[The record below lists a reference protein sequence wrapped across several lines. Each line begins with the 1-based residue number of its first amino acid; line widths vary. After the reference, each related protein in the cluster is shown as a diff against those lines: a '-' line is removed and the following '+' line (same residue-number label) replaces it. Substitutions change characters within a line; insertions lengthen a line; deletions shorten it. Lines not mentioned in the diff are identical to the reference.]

1 MANYTMELRRI
12 IEYYTQDNEDMKRKE
27 RIKKGTAIFFSE
39 IDYPFYDE
47 KERVG
52 FQERFVMN
60 FFLNEIG
67 YETPAMFSLYL
78 ENWLNQNMPY
88 WNQVYKSAMIEYDP
102 LTNVDYSTITDR
114 DKTQDVDTTGTR
126 LDKNKR
132 VDVNNKTNVK
142 DYSDNKDTSIDTKKD
157 TNSQGKNSDK
167 GTTTNDV
174 DTFDRELLSDTP
186 QNDLQITPNTDGTGV
201 VRYASSIKENKGNNN
216 GKGTSSNTLDTSL
229 DEKETGNEKGNEITT
244 GNINDDEKENKTSNI
259 DNDRLEKSEKDLKE
273 NEKIEEIKK
282 GKHGVTDYADMIM
295 KQRKTFVRIEK
306 QIFKEMKRD
315 GLFMLVYSI

>member
-39 IDYPFYDE
+39 IDYPFYDD

-132 VDVNNKTNVK
+132 VDVNSKNNTT
-142 DYSDNKDTSIDTKKD
+142 DYNDNKDTSIDTKNDSNKVAK
-157 TNSQGKNSDK
+157 KNDK

-174 DTFDRELLSDTP
+174 NTFERELLSDTP
-186 QNDLQITPNTDGTGV
+186 QNDLQITPNTDGSGV
-201 VRYASSIKENKGNNN
+201 VRYASSIKENKGSNN
-216 GKGTSSNTLDTSL
+216 GKGTSSNIIDTSS
-229 DEKETGNEKGNEITT
+229 DEKETGNEKGNEVTK
-244 GNINDDEKENKTSNI
+244 GNIENDEKENKSSNV

-282 GKHGVTDYADMIM
+282 GKIGVTDYADMIT
-295 KQRKTFVRIEK
+295 KQRNTFLRIEK